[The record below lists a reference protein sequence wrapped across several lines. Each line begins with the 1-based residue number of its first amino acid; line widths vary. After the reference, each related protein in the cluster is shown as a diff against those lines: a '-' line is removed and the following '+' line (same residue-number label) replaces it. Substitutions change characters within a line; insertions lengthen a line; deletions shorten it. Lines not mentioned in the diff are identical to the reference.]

1 MDKAEVQQ
9 IFQAALVKREEADA
23 ARAALADVMLRTMR
37 ALLPAGTLL
46 ELNRRPVPEYLVRVR
61 TMSGNDR
68 GTRTFRVVQVVSVD
82 VDPLRPELSKWICD
96 AVPVSE
102 KTGKD
107 MSAATHGAS
116 SRSTVRLH
124 GDIGFLG
131 HDEHLSESRDRLV
144 ALVATNG

>member
-1 MDKAEVQQ
+1 MNNAEAQQ

-23 ARAALADVMLRTMR
+23 ARAALADVMLRAMR

-46 ELNRRPVPEYLVRVR
+46 ELNRRPVPEYLVRVQ

-68 GTRTFRVVQVVSVD
+68 GTRTFRVVQVVNVD

-102 KTGKD
+102 RTGKD

-124 GDIGFLG
+124 GDIGYLG
-131 HDEHLSESRDRLV
+131 HEESLESSRDRLLNLVV
-144 ALVATNG
+144 ANA